1 MRILIVGASLISL
14 LWLSFKRPS
23 SSPAPSFH
31 LEKIT
36 IPTILLPYLKLKTDN
51 RKLFMTFHIG
61 LIGGGNITETH
72 ARAARAIPGVEIS
85 AIHGT
90 NAEKIARLCR
100 EHDGTPYEDFDA
112 FLKHRPMDLVIIGS
126 PSGLHA
132 TQGVAAARHG
142 LHVLTE
148 KPIEISTARADALIA
163 AAKQSKVQLGVIFQ
177 DRLKPH
183 IRQLKNWLDQEL
195 LGKLL
200 FVYARVKW
208 YRPPEYYANSR
219 WRGTLAL
226 DGGGALI
233 NQGIHTVDLLLWLLG
248 DVARVQARTA
258 TLLHEIEAED
268 TAAAILEFSSGALG
282 VFHAT
287 TAAYP
292 GYPRRVEISGTEGTV
307 ILEHD
312 RIIAANL
319 RNSPAAATESAALDE
334 NQSASSPAFSDFRG
348 HQAVLEDFLQA
359 IQQNRAPACD
369 GLEGRRSVA
378 LVEAI
383 YRAAKT
389 PDRIATV

>member
-1 MRILIVGASLISL
+1 MS
-14 LWLSFKRPS
+14 
-23 SSPAPSFH
+23 
-31 LEKIT
+31 
-36 IPTILLPYLKLKTDN
+36 
-51 RKLFMTFHIG
+51 FHIG

-72 ARAARAIPGVEIS
+72 ARAARAIPGVTIS

-90 NAEKIARLCR
+90 NSEKIACLSR
-100 EHDGTPYEDFDA
+100 EHGGTPYQDFAA
-112 FLKHRPMDLVIIGS
+112 FLRHRPMDLVVIGS

-132 TQGVAAARHG
+132 TQGIAAARQG

-148 KPIEISTARADALIA
+148 KPIEISTARADILIE
-163 AAKQSKVQLGVIFQ
+163 AAKQSNVHLGVIFQ

-183 IRQLKNWLDQEL
+183 IRQLKNWVDQGL

-200 FVYARVKW
+200 FLDARVKW
-208 YRPPEYYANSR
+208 YRPPEYYASSR

-233 NQGIHTVDLLLWLLG
+233 NQGVHTVDLLLWLLG
-248 DVARVQARTA
+248 DVVRVQARTA
-258 TLLHEIEAED
+258 TVLHKIEAED
-268 TAAAILEFSSGALG
+268 TAAAILEFPGGALG
-282 VFHAT
+282 IFHAT

-292 GYPRRVEISGTEGTV
+292 GYPRRVEISGSEGTV

-319 RNSPAAATESAALDE
+319 RNTLAAIESAARDE
-334 NQSASSPAFSDFRG
+334 NQSASAAVVSDFRG

-369 GLEGRRSVA
+369 GLEGRRSIA
-378 LVEAI
+378 LIESI

-389 PDRIATV
+389 PDRIAIV